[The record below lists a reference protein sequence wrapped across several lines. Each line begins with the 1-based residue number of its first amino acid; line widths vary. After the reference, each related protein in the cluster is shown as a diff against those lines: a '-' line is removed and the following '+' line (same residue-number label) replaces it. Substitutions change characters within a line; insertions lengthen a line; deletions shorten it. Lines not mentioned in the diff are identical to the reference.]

1 MSTTQFSALKNR
13 NGNYLG
19 LAVAS
24 NHSCTIKSMIRTNKT
39 NSTKGQQLIGTILED
54 TKKCHGKVRI
64 WKNKSK
70 RWASLWSLNPYGQ
83 PSWSPDG
90 WQRTAAFLLSH
101 RHRYRPSEPPL
112 LLRPSD
118 FLSNWWGLGQLCPTI
133 TVTTDDKKQFDIL
146 WNIFSALFRF
156 LWRGGGV
163 TFSLH
168 PSSLVWGQFNTNVP
182 PWNHAVK
189 IK

>member
-24 NHSCTIKSMIRTNKT
+24 NHSCTIKSIIRTNNT
-39 NSTKGQQLIGTILED
+39 NAIKGQQLIGTILED
-54 TKKCHGKVRI
+54 TKKYHGKVRI

-90 WQRTAAFLLSH
+90 WQRTAAFRLSH
-101 RHRYRPSEPPL
+101 RHHYRPSEPPL

-118 FLSNWWGLGQLCPTI
+118 FLSNWWGLGQLCLTI
-133 TVTTDDKKQFDIL
+133 TVTSSHWLLTTKSNLTFCETK
-146 WNIFSALFRF
+146 IFCS
-156 LWRGGGV
+156 V
-163 TFSLH
+163 
-168 PSSLVWGQFNTNVP
+168 
-182 PWNHAVK
+182 
-189 IK
+189 